1 MSLLRLSFCFFLLIP
16 ITIFAQVNENK
27 NIFQLQQQM
36 NKGQLTSVELI
47 NYYLER
53 IEKFDENKLN
63 SVVQI
68 NKNALERAKA
78 LDKLR
83 AEGKIMGPLHGIPVL
98 LKDNIDTIDGM
109 ANTAGSHALKNNFP
123 KDDAFV
129 VSHLKKAGAII
140 LGKTNLS
147 EWANFRS
154 TASASGWSGLYGQT
168 RNPYDM
174 TTSPCGSSS
183 GSGVAIAANLAT
195 IAIGTETDG
204 SVTCPSAINGI
215 VGIKPTLGT
224 ISRDGIIPIAH
235 SQDTAG
241 PMARNVTD
249 AVILLAALVAVD
261 KNDPDV
267 TPSTINYISHLKTDG
282 LKGKRIGVARNL
294 MGYHKGLDAK
304 FEQAISALKAQGAVI
319 IEDANLDSKPDWG
332 EAEFEV
338 LLYEFKDELNRYLA
352 QTSAGLP
359 KSLEDLIQYNKAN
372 AALEMPYFEQEIFE
386 MAQEKG
392 PITDKIYLDALAKAK
407 SSTQEG
413 GIDHVIKKYNLDMII
428 APTTGPAWK
437 IDWVNGD
444 NYLGAASSAAAI
456 AGYPHITVPMGY
468 VHQLPVG
475 ISFFAGK
482 LQEGKLIEAAY
493 AFEQATMHR
502 KAPTLNSTD

>member
-1 MSLLRLSFCFFLLIP
+1 MPILRLSVYLILLIP
-16 ITIFAQVNENK
+16 LSLLAQVNENN
-27 NIFQLQQQM
+27 NILQIQQQM
-36 NKGQLTSVELI
+36 KQGKLSSVELV
-47 NYYLER
+47 NYYLDR
-53 IEKFDENKLN
+53 IAKYDKNKLN

-83 AEGKIMGPLHGIPVL
+83 ADGKSIGPLHGIPIL

-129 VSHLKKAGAII
+129 INQLKKAGAII

-154 TASASGWSGLYGQT
+154 TASSSGWSGIYGQT
-168 RNPYDM
+168 RNPYDT

-224 ISRDGIIPIAH
+224 VSRDGIIPIAH

-249 AVILLAALVAVD
+249 AVILLAAMVAVD

-267 TPSTINYISHLKTDG
+267 TPSTIDYISHLKIDG
-282 LKGKRIGVARNL
+282 LKGKRIGIARNL

-304 FEQAISALKAQGAVI
+304 FEQAITALKAQGAI
-319 IEDANLDSKPDWG
+319 IVDNANLDSKPEWG
-332 EAEFEV
+332 DAEFEV
-338 LLYEFKDELNRYLA
+338 LLFEFKDELNKYLA
-352 QTSAGLP
+352 QTSTGLP
-359 KSLEDLIQYNKAN
+359 KSLKELILYNKDN

-392 PITDKIYLDALAKAK
+392 PITDKSYLDALAKAK
-407 SSTQEG
+407 SSTQED
-413 GIDHVIKKYNLDMII
+413 GIDNVIQKYNLDMII

-444 NYLGAASSAAAI
+444 HYLGAASSAAAI

-502 KAPTLNSTD
+502 KAPVLD